1 MSWKPTIRTFE
12 LKSFFTALNRANAK
26 RTDLANAVVD
36 GKSVRGGGG

>member
-1 MSWKPTIRTFE
+1 MGWKPTIRTFE

-26 RTDLANAVVD
+26 RTDLANAVD